1 MTIFGG
7 IPMRTLFSLFAL
19 LLMASLIGCDQAR
32 PTENEISGP
41 SVLKAVAGPTSLSK
55 AERQEYSF
63 TFDLEDEEPFI
74 ECRGELMAFH
84 GIVTINIREQT
95 TPSGNLLVRGWVEYS
110 DDQWAEGTVSQDV
123 WTLRK
128 GLNPYTET
136 LKGDFYS
143 EEDFWVQNWQI
154 LEWYQ
159 NEDLGKLKIQWWG
172 GLKFDKDGDMA
183 LYRDRV
189 TCK

>member
-1 MTIFGG
+1 MKTI
-7 IPMRTLFSLFAL
+7 SAL
-19 LLMASLIGCDQAR
+19 LPVVLVVALVGCDQAD
-32 PTENEISGP
+32 PVET
-41 SVLKAVAGPTSLSK
+41 SVSSVSMLKSETGETLASK

-74 ECRGELMAFH
+74 TCRGELMAFH
-84 GIVTINIREQT
+84 GIVTINVREQT

-110 DDQWAEGTVSQDV
+110 EDHWAEGIDSHDE

-154 LEWYQ
+154 LEWYE
-159 NEDLGKLKIQWWG
+159 NPELGNLKIHWWG
-172 GLKFDKDGDMA
+172 GLKFDKDGDMT

>member
-1 MTIFGG
+1 MSKSHI
-7 IPMRTLFSLFAL
+7 LSLFIIVAL
-19 LLMASLIGCDQAR
+19 VGCDQGS
-32 PTENEISGP
+32 PTETSVP
-41 SVLKAVAGPTSLSK
+41 SVSILKADAESSLLAK
-55 AERQEYSF
+55 AERQDFVF

-74 ECRGELMAFH
+74 TCREELMAFH
-84 GIVTINIREQT
+84 GIVTINVAETT

-110 DDQWAEGTVSQDV
+110 DDQWAEGTESHDV

-154 LEWYQ
+154 LEWYE
-159 NEDLGKLKIQWWG
+159 NPELGKLKIQWWG
-172 GLKFDKDGDMA
+172 GLKFDKDGDMT